1 MTLFDDYHCYS
12 DFFSTYLS
20 DYYDYPIIML
30 IVIFMM
36 IIMLT
41 MIIVTILMI
50 IIYHYLHIIILFGQI
65 WK

>member
-12 DFFSTYLS
+12 VFFRLIFLIIMIT
-20 DYYDYPIIML
+20 PIIML

-50 IIYHYLHIIILFGQI
+50 IKYQYLHIIILLGQI
-65 WK
+65 